1 MIRIQLYGGR
11 HDGTFANIASGE
23 APPDSYKIT
32 DGNIEHHY
40 ILFTYLDANEIPR
53 FEYRYKEAQIVDK
66 S

>member
-11 HDGTFANIASGE
+11 FDGQFSNIASGE
-23 APPDSYKIT
+23 APPDEQKIR

-40 ILFTYLDANEIPR
+40 TLFTYLDEHEIPR
-53 FEYRYKEAQIVDK
+53 FEYRYKEAQIVNK